1 MALKESFFVI
11 AFDPNPLIRRLNVFS
26 AVCIIIPCRKRLS
39 IEHDVLR
46 GQMRTDRFFFTG
58 ALGGLVLGGL
68 LAPGFYTG
76 AVLGGAAGCVGAGL
90 TNKRVQENS

>member
-1 MALKESFFVI
+1 M
-11 AFDPNPLIRRLNVFS
+11 LNVLS
-26 AVCIIIPCRKRLS
+26 AVCMIISCKLVSARIVNKRLS
-39 IEHDVLR
+39 IEHDMLR

-58 ALGGLVLGGL
+58 ALGGLALGGL

-90 TNKRVQENS
+90 TNERVLENI